1 MAIYYLNG
9 TTLENSTSIYTD
21 AALTTCASDGFY
33 ADGSGIVRE
42 LNGCILGPV
51 QTCPTC
57 LTACGGGPI
66 NYVSTYPT
74 CPQCD
79 GVFLLNVDLGDTVT
93 DVGAVLVKFTPAS
106 IPDGIKATYNG
117 VSYNKLS
124 SPVDGYHG
132 GTVSNGYTYVGDS
145 GATCVPVAGT
155 TYSALTKYRY
165 NGTSFV
171 DTGTTE
177 NITPQ
182 AGELSFSSSA
192 PGTLVMVIPKVSQSI
207 KELNI
212 EISGVCESTGFT
224 IEVDCPVLLTSF
236 LSSVR
241 GNTQIQA
248 CGFVVINTPIYNA
261 PVSGTAGNPAV
272 NDWVFSDA
280 YGENVLPQGFYK
292 INALEFIEV
301 DANGIIIQ
309 RANC

>member
-42 LNGCILGPV
+42 LSSCILGPV

-57 LTACGGGPI
+57 LTACGGAPI
-66 NYVSTYPT
+66 TYSLGE
-74 CPQCD
+74 
-79 GVFLLNVDLGDTVT
+79 GVFLLDIDLGDTVS
-93 DVGAVLVKFTPAS
+93 DVGAAIVKFTPAN

-117 VSYNKLS
+117 VVYNKFSLDNAT
-124 SPVDGYHG
+124 VGGYKG
-132 GTVSNGYTYVGDS
+132 STVADGYTYLGYDS
-145 GATCVPVAGT
+145 ATCVPVAGT
-155 TYSALTKYRY
+155 TYSNLTKYRY

-177 NITPQ
+177 DITPQ
-182 AGELSFSSSA
+182 AGELQFSTVA
-192 PGTLVMVIPKVSQSI
+192 NPGTFYMVIPKVSQSI

-212 EISGVCESTGFT
+212 EIAGVCTATAFT
-224 IEVDCPVLLTSF
+224 VEVECPVLLTSF

-248 CGFVVINTPIYNA
+248 CGFSVISTPIYNA

-280 YGENVLPQGFYK
+280 YGENVLAQGFYK

>member
-42 LNGCILGPV
+42 LSGCILGPV

-155 TYSALTKYRY
+155 TYSGLTKYRY

-212 EISGVCESTGFT
+212 EISGVCEATGFT
-224 IEVDCPVLLTSF
+224 IEVDCPVLLTGYS
-236 LSSVR
+236 SSVV
-241 GNTQIQA
+241 GPDFPTA
-248 CGFVVINTPIYNA
+248 CGYVIGETYYNA

-280 YGENVLPQGFYK
+280 YGENVLAQGFYK
-292 INALEFIEV
+292 INATEYIEV
-301 DANGIIIQ
+301 DANGIVIT